1 MPIKSKDTIRRGRNF
16 VFLFEKVRTLIKREI
31 PLKRI
36 QAPIMNLIICSTI
49 LEAKIKIN
57 DIAIRAIPLPKSIG
71 WFSPSFLFFK

>member
-1 MPIKSKDTIRRGRNF
+1 M
-16 VFLFEKVRTLIKREI
+16 FLFEKVRTLIKREI

-57 DIAIRAIPLPKSIG
+57 DIAIRAIPRPKSIG
-71 WFSPSFLFFK
+71 